1 MHVLYI
7 KVHVLLMYF
16 YKVHK
21 KCIRSAKEI
30 HKKCKRNAHK
40 CKRNAL
46 DNISTIFFL
55 KIHKANDTSNT

>member
-21 KCIRSAKEI
+21 KCMRSAKDM
-30 HKKCKRNAHK
+30 HKKCKRNAEEMQK
-40 CKRNAL
+40 TCKKN
-46 DNISTIFFL
+46 
-55 KIHKANDTSNT
+55 H